1 MEFSP
6 EDIICRM
13 EVYAQ
18 YAYRIKELKDLL
30 LEFDIFGD
38 EDLIADSMRHQDGII
53 MEIREIY
60 QEKMVPIIDE
70 MADFVATHMHVLYA
84 PVDQEFGGGEGDPY
98 QDSDERSRGQALDM
112 GSSILSSLISEMVDN
127 HGA

>member
-1 MEFSP
+1 MEFTP

-38 EDLIADSMRHQDGII
+38 EDLISDSMHHQDGII

-60 QEKMVPIIDE
+60 QDKMVPIIDE
-70 MADFVATHMHVLYA
+70 MADYVATHMHVLHA
-84 PVDQEFGGGEGDPY
+84 PPGQALAIGEEEPW
-98 QDSDERSRGQALDM
+98 QDGNEKSRGQALDM
-112 GSSILSSLISEMVDN
+112 GNSLLTSLISEMVDN